1 MSLPYT
7 IIPLVCTALL
17 ILTVIA
23 AIKARSEKRVNTLIG
38 INRLLSIIILV
49 LAIVQLLVMIKSAP
63 LWPLLRV
70 IYFVVTATLL
80 ESFFRRQR
88 ETFGSPFLN
97 IILLVLL
104 VGFAILTFIV

>member
-7 IIPLVCTALL
+7 IIPLVRTALL

-49 LAIVQLLVMIKSAP
+49 LTIVQLLVMIKSAP

-70 IYFVVTATLL
+70 IYFVVTAALL

>member
-7 IIPLVCTALL
+7 IIQLVCTALL

-70 IYFVVTATLL
+70 IYFVVTAALL

>member
-7 IIPLVCTALL
+7 IIPFVCTILL
-17 ILTVIA
+17 IGTVIS
-23 AIKARSEKRVNTLIG
+23 AIRARSEKRVNTLIG

-49 LAIVQLLVMIKSAP
+49 LAIMQVLTMINSHP
-63 LWPLLRV
+63 VWPLIRV
-70 IYFVVTATLL
+70 VYFIITAALL

-97 IILLVLL
+97 LALLVML
-104 VGFAILTFIV
+104 VGFAILTFVI